1 MPLNTVTIV
10 GIAASTFTA
19 VSMLPQLIKIIK
31 EKEAKEVSVLMIAV
45 LFAGIAGWIA
55 YGILI
60 KDLIIV
66 ISNSVSA
73 VINALLT
80 FFTLRYKKGAKG

>member
-1 MPLNTVTIV
+1 MPLDTGTIV
-10 GIAASTFTA
+10 GISASTFTA

-45 LFAGIAGWIA
+45 LFAGIGGWIT

-60 KDLIIV
+60 DDLIIV
-66 ISNSVSA
+66 ISNCVSA

-80 FFTLRYKKGAKG
+80 FFTLKYKKNAKG